1 MAAETRSWLKH
12 RGLRAV
18 AVLALVGPLQ
28 ACVFN
33 NPLDRQLT
41 SAVMLEPS
49 PLDGYQYELAEE
61 VPLSRAFM
69 ELPMMAGRMIAARE
83 KRYANG
89 IEQIMV
95 LESEAAADG
104 ENRIEVRVTQPGKSD
119 DRIKN
124 EYLQVRNTRQEQ
136 IRSDMKEFVWG
147 IPMEI
152 VASVEAN
159 AYGTYGYALGR
170 SKLGYNCL
178 LGWQNVKGVVKE
190 RRLLGFTTTSHTEM
204 SVRLRIC
211 RTDLSA
217 EQLVS
222 IIRGMR
228 ITVDPAALMQEPKM
242 IWRNEGY
249 NISGSQSGNGTAPGY
264 VTEGVALPE
273 GTMAA
278 PEFATIE
285 QQPAVQEPVYRPA
298 VVQEPSY
305 RPAPQ
310 RRQPIVRNTQ
320 PRDRVIRDPQYDAPK
335 QRRIISEQDEMVRV
349 DDPDQLNG
357 LDKDRNHTTIFVDP
371 REYATVPAPG
381 EANILEG
388 TVATQPAVKGKP
400 SVFST
405 LGKIGTSKTSS
416 VGGVQSKE
424 AREQRKDQVRQI
436 PLGEQSLGNAK
447 LDRNGAKS
455 LAGGAGGDN
464 RDLFLAPEREGY
476 RGLNVEDLQRQSRV
490 EGKNAKH
497 NLWLNDVARN
507 DRDGMPLGRPCELL
521 RNQKCEEAN
530 R

>member
-1 MAAETRSWLKH
+1 MSKDKTIMAAAFFSRFKH
-12 RGLRAV
+12 SGLRAV
-18 AVLALVGPLQ
+18 AVLALIAPLS

-41 SAVMLEPS
+41 SATILEPS
-49 PLDGYQYELAEE
+49 PLDGYQYELAED

-69 ELPMMAGRMIAARE
+69 ELPAMAGPIIAVRE

-104 ENRIEVRVTQPGKSD
+104 ENRIEVRVIQPGKSD

-147 IPMEI
+147 IPMQI

-170 SKLGYNCL
+170 SKIGYNCL
-178 LGWQNVKGVVKE
+178 LGWQNVKGVMKE
-190 RRLLGFTTTSHTEM
+190 RRLLGFTTISYTDM

-211 RTDLSA
+211 RTDLSYD
-217 EQLVS
+217 QLVS
-222 IIRGMR
+222 IVRGMR

-249 NISGSQSGNGTAPGY
+249 NISGSQLGNGTAPGY
-264 VTEGVALPE
+264 VTEGVAMPE
-273 GTMAA
+273 GTVSAPEVATIDPQPSVESNNAA
-278 PEFATIE
+278 P
-285 QQPAVQEPVYRPA
+285 VY
-298 VVQEPSY
+298 QS
-305 RPAPQ
+305 AP
-310 RRQPIVRNTQ
+310 RRQPAASSAQ
-320 PRDRVIRDPQYDAPK
+320 PRQRVIRDPKTNPPVK
-335 QRRIISEQDEMVRV
+335 RRIVDGQEQMVRAG
-349 DDPDQLNG
+349 DPTELNG

-381 EANILEG
+381 EGSAVQG
-388 TVATQPAVKGKP
+388 TIERQPMVTGKP

-405 LGKIGTSKTSS
+405 LGKSS
-416 VGGVQSKE
+416 TLKPATAAGAQSKE
-424 AREQRKDQVRQI
+424 AREQRKAQIREI
-436 PLGEQSLGNAK
+436 PLASQALSNTK
-447 LDRNGAKS
+447 LDRNGARAS
-455 LAGGAGGDN
+455 SGGGSGDN

-476 RGLNVEDLQRQSRV
+476 RGLDVDDLQRQSRV

-507 DRDGMPLGRPCELL
+507 DRDGMPLGRPCEL
-521 RNQKCEEAN
+521 
-530 R
+530 